1 LHLEPDARRWT
12 APETRAVAGLIVLC
26 VIAQFADQWVFLHV
40 AYPGIYDRGWA
51 RMLRVLGY
59 GPTWAL
65 AALGLAL
72 HDRASR
78 RRTRRLRPA
87 RRATSLLVAVCV
99 AGLGA
104 EALKLLIRRER
115 PGLTAGRHVFRA
127 WSDQPFS
134 SAQLGLPSSEAAV
147 AFAGAAVLA
156 QLFPEASLLWYG
168 LALGCGLTRVA
179 AGAHFLSDAVLAALV
194 GYVVARWVSR
204 WSGDVDDECA

>member
-1 LHLEPDARRWT
+1 
-12 APETRAVAGLIVLC
+12 
-26 VIAQFADQWVFLHV
+26 
-40 AYPGIYDRGWA
+40 
-51 RMLRVLGY
+51 MLRVLGY
-59 GPTWAL
+59 APTWAF

-72 HDRASR
+72 HDRAAR

-87 RRATSLLVAVCV
+87 WRATCLLVAVCV

-104 EALKLLIRRER
+104 EALKLLLRRER
-115 PGLTAGRHVFRA
+115 PGLTAGHHVFRA

-179 AGAHFLSDAVLAALV
+179 AGAHFLSDVVLAALV
-194 GYVVARWVSR
+194 GDVVARWASR
-204 WSGDVDDECA
+204 WSGEVDDERA